1 MLPYAA
7 TRMPT
12 CADVCRRMLTYADAC
27 RHAFITPRDLFKW
40 ADRLAAAATDTY
52 ELMAQEGYMLL
63 AEGLRRPEEKTCVQD
78 VLEKVSY

>member
-1 MLPYAA
+1 MLTSAAGCCYSYAN
-7 TRMPT
+7 
-12 CADVCRRMLTYADAC
+12 VCRRKLTYADAC

-63 AEGLRRPEEKTCVQD
+63 AEGLRRPEEKACVQD
-78 VLEKVSY
+78 VLEKVS

>member
-1 MLPYAA
+1 
-7 TRMPT
+7 MPT
-12 CADVCRRMLTYADAC
+12 YADVCRRMLTYADAC

-63 AEGLRRPEEKTCVQD
+63 AEGLRRPEEKACVQD